1 MKIADFGISKIAHK
15 DDAQTN
21 KHPTTRIGTP
31 GYMAPERLGLIESI
45 SSSHTPA
52 IDIWSLGCLIH
63 YILTGTIPFTAQ
75 NSPTPNSYAA
85 LEDYCTGARGLSE
98 DHLAKHRISLSG
110 RSFLRRLLAPN
121 PQDRPVASREL
132 MIDWEFP
139 PSISNGTTLTTE
151 RSNGSVPAS
160 NLNTS
165 QELFYVDQYSQ
176 GFVTELEMV
185 CHI

>member
-1 MKIADFGISKIAHK
+1 
-15 DDAQTN
+15 
-21 KHPTTRIGTP
+21 
-31 GYMAPERLGLIESI
+31 MAPERLGLIESI

-63 YILTGTIPFTAQ
+63 YILTGTIPFAAL
-75 NSPTPNSYAA
+75 NSPTPNSYTA
-85 LEDYCTGARGLSE
+85 LEDYCTGSRGLSE
-98 DHLAKHRISLSG
+98 DHLARHRISLSG

-121 PQDRPVASREL
+121 PQDRPVASGEL

-139 PSISNGTTLTTE
+139 PSISNGTTRYRRTITPE
-151 RSNGSVPAS
+151 PSNGPVPS
-160 NLNTS
+160 SSLSTS